1 MVDGRGKVLAL
12 LPKFFL
18 NHFEDGGLVLLIESV
33 SCQKQLY
40 KLAQLDIFGNGNDV
54 LVMADI
60 DIDFQFY
67 LFSLQHIIMAN

>member
-1 MVDGRGKVLAL
+1 MLAL

-18 NHFEDGGLVLLIESV
+18 NHFEDGGLVLLIEFV

-60 DIDFQFY
+60 DIDF
-67 LFSLQHIIMAN
+67 

>member
-1 MVDGRGKVLAL
+1 MLAL
-12 LPKFFL
+12 LAKFFL
-18 NHFEDGGLVLLIESV
+18 NHFEDGGLVLLTESV

-60 DIDFQFY
+60 DIDF
-67 LFSLQHIIMAN
+67 